1 MDEQD
6 VVSKARAFMQGL
18 DLSNI
23 FESLEPYLTKA
34 NARVRK
40 EELGPGE
47 SGTVAEIKGKLVIT
61 VNSNE
66 SLERQRFT
74 ICHEL
79 GHKVLGLNSSHQHV
93 PQWGY
98 VKRDPTEVMCDIF
111 AAELLMPAE
120 QFAAACKN
128 REPSLATIL
137 SLMEAFKTSF
147 PAAGSRFARLTNT
160 PCAFV
165 NMQGGQVRYVA
176 MSTPLRSM
184 GARITLRSPI
194 PANSLAARLRDAKA
208 GDYQEEYV
216 AQDEWFERWPSGLD
230 LMELSRHHCSS
241 DTTLSLLWFEEED
254 APKVEVDRFGRQ
266 VQEDLGLDELTGV
279 LSWDK
284 KK

>member
-6 VVSKARAFMQGL
+6 VVRKARAFMQGL
-18 DLSNI
+18 DLTNI
-23 FESLEPYLTKA
+23 RESLDPYLAKA
-34 NARVRK
+34 NARVRE

-79 GHKVLGLNSSHQHV
+79 GHKVLGLDSSHQHV
-93 PQWGY
+93 PPWGH
-98 VKRDPTEVMCDIF
+98 VKRDMTEVLCDVF
-111 AAELLMPAE
+111 AAELLMPHD
-120 QFAAACKN
+120 QFSAAC
-128 REPSLATIL
+128 RDSEPSLKAML
-137 SLMEAFKTSF
+137 ALMNAFKTSF
-147 PAAGSRFARLTNT
+147 PATGSRFARLTNA

-165 NMQGGQVRYVA
+165 NMQGGVVRYAA
-176 MSTPLRSM
+176 MSTPLRKL
-184 GARITLRSPI
+184 GARITLKTPI
-194 PANSLAARLRDAKA
+194 PARSLAARLRQAKTSEFQ
-208 GDYQEEYV
+208 DRDV
-216 AQDEWFERWPSGLD
+216 AQDEWFENWPTGLD
-230 LMELSRHHCSS
+230 LIELSRHHDGS

-254 APKVEVDRFGRQ
+254 APRMEVDRFGQR
-266 VQEDLGLDELTGV
+266 VQEDNGLDELTGF